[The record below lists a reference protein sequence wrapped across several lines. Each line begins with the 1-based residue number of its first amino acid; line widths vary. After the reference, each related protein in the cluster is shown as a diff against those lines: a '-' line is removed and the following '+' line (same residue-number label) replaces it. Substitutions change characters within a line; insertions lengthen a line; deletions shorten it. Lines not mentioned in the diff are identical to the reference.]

1 MNNYYRITAYHPKED
16 ISAIFDSYGMF
27 EKKWQFSAF
36 LVTKGFKVLEV
47 GSADD
52 FDDGNIEKAEPTQDK
67 IILRACGAGRPVYN
81 GNTVEVNGEYYIPVK
96 ETKQ

>member
-1 MNNYYRITAYHPKED
+1 MNNYYRITAYHPEED

-36 LVTKGFKVLEV
+36 LVAKGFKVLEV

-52 FDDGNIEKAEPTQDK
+52 FDDGNIDKAEPAPDK
-67 IILRACGAGRPVYN
+67 IILRACGTGKPVYN
-81 GNTVEVNGEYYIPVK
+81 GNTVEVNGKYYVPVK
-96 ETKQ
+96 EAQQ